1 MSTIPKISLILTCL
15 ITAQTSSVDAAEM
28 IAGTSRIDITPPRHM
43 KAALGGYGAR
53 MSQPAQGV
61 HDPVFVKAIVLSDGS
76 RRFAVLTADLLG
88 FPPTFKPMLT
98 RQLAPNGWQSSQ
110 ILLLPSHSHTSI
122 EMNAINSANTFG
134 IKQIGIFDEALLQWT
149 INKCGQAIVAASE
162 NLTAVN
168 AGTASIQLPG
178 WNRNRRRRDGFV
190 DDTLTI
196 TRIDKVS
203 GDPLA
208 VLVNFTA
215 HPTFMGPEH
224 MLFSGG
230 WPGHLQ
236 KTLERMIGHDVNVL
250 YYNGA
255 EGDQAPVGRPEAAAD
270 RWLAAEQYGKAVA
283 EQAHGVWQKL
293 SQVLPVDFD
302 FHSQRI
308 ELPQTTWHPDFMQ
321 TGGAE
326 YGLSEDQL
334 RKMLPIMFPRQ
345 TVSGSLRLGNLIIVG
360 VPGEMTADLGKQI
373 KDQVSAATNV
383 PYVTIGGLAN
393 EWISYILSA
402 AEYKRGGYEASVSF
416 YGSQLGDTVVQGA
429 VNGAS
434 KLKAN

>member
-168 AGTASIQLPG
+168 AGTASIQSAQSTANDSP
-178 WNRNRRRRDGFV
+178 RHII
-190 DDTLTI
+190 TL
-196 TRIDKVS
+196 V
-203 GDPLA
+203 
-208 VLVNFTA
+208 
-215 HPTFMGPEH
+215 
-224 MLFSGG
+224 
-230 WPGHLQ
+230 
-236 KTLERMIGHDVNVL
+236 
-250 YYNGA
+250 
-255 EGDQAPVGRPEAAAD
+255 
-270 RWLAAEQYGKAVA
+270 
-283 EQAHGVWQKL
+283 
-293 SQVLPVDFD
+293 
-302 FHSQRI
+302 
-308 ELPQTTWHPDFMQ
+308 
-321 TGGAE
+321 
-326 YGLSEDQL
+326 
-334 RKMLPIMFPRQ
+334 
-345 TVSGSLRLGNLIIVG
+345 
-360 VPGEMTADLGKQI
+360 
-373 KDQVSAATNV
+373 
-383 PYVTIGGLAN
+383 
-393 EWISYILSA
+393 
-402 AEYKRGGYEASVSF
+402 
-416 YGSQLGDTVVQGA
+416 
-429 VNGAS
+429 
-434 KLKAN
+434 